1 MWLALADFVIS
12 MTYEEAQSVLAAAIF
27 YLGAMQG
34 AWGDASFYPADCPHY
49 LYLLWYSS
57 RKVCH
62 LSIPSDLF
70 VRNLLTR
77 PVVET
82 LAINRSPSLCIIP
95 INFY

>member
-1 MWLALADFVIS
+1 

-27 YLGAMQG
+27 YLGATMQG
-34 AWGDASFYPADCPHY
+34 VWGDASFYPADCPHY
-49 LYLLWYSS
+49 LYLLQYSL
-57 RKVCH
+57 RKVCR
-62 LSIPSDLF
+62 LSRHSDLF